1 MCLSRPDGIV
11 VVMTNYTIA
20 RREPPASTGA
30 AVPAPGRRL
39 LAPHWA
45 MAARFVTVGA
55 SGYAVNVATFTL
67 IVHATAAGYRTAG
80 AIAFLTAVVNNF
92 AWNRRWTFRARGGR
106 AVSQAARFLA
116 VSLCVLV
123 LTLALLSVLAGP
135 AGIATIPAEALATM
149 AMTPLGFTAT
159 RLWAFVPE
167 PRNHVCPVGSPDE
180 SR

>member
-1 MCLSRPDGIV
+1 MCSSRPDGIV

-20 RREPPASTGA
+20 RRESPASTGA
-30 AVPAPGRRL
+30 AGPAPGRRRR
-39 LAPHWA
+39 APPGA
-45 MAARFVTVGA
+45 GAARGGTGGA
-55 SGYAVNVATFTL
+55 RRYAVNVAPVTL
-67 IVHATAAGYRTAG
+67 IVHAPPADYRTAG
-80 AIAFLTAVVNNF
+80 AIAFLTAVANNF

-116 VSLCVLV
+116 VSLCVLM

-135 AGIATIPAEALATM
+135 VGIAKIPAEALATM
-149 AMTPLGFTAT
+149 AMTPLGFTAN
-159 RLWAFVPE
+159 RLWASE

>member
-1 MCLSRPDGIV
+1 MCVSRPDGTV
-11 VVMTNYTIA
+11 AVMTTYTIA

-67 IVHATAAGYRTAG
+67 IVHATAADYRTAS
-80 AIAFLTAVVNNF
+80 AIAFLAAVTNNF
-92 AWNRRWTFRARGGR
+92 AWNRRWTFRDRGGK
-106 AVSQAARFLA
+106 AVAQAARFLA
-116 VSLCVLV
+116 VSLGVLV

-135 AGIATIPAEALATM
+135 AGIAKIPAEALATM
-149 AMTPLGFTAT
+149 AMTPLGFTAN
-159 RLWAFVPE
+159 RLWAFAPE
-167 PRNHVCPVGSPDE
+167 PRNHAGPAGE